1 MELHKTGLLACV
13 FTIVSTPS
21 LWGDS
26 GGGSRLEGLVSNV
39 PKKALG
45 MRPGIR
51 AAGLDKGMKR
61 MGRAR

>member
-1 MELHKTGLLACV
+1 MSSPLSAPQAFGV
-13 FTIVSTPS
+13 IV
-21 LWGDS
+21 
-26 GGGSRLEGLVSNV
+26 GGGSRLEGFVSNV

-45 MRPGIR
+45 IRPGIR